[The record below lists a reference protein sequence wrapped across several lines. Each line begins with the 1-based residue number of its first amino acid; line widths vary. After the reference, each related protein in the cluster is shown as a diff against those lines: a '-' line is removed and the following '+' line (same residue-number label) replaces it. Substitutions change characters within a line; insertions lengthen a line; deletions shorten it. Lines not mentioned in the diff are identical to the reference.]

1 MTFSACQGNVYTLT
15 IIPGYWIDASGL
27 SNTFVAI
34 GVLSLFF
41 QLLTAPMLYY
51 GKTFRRMTAKKY
63 RNYIYIRDG
72 R

>member
-1 MTFSACQGNVYTLT
+1 MSDRSSNVRLLM
-15 IIPGYWIDASGL
+15 IIIGYWIDASGL
-27 SNTFVAI
+27 SNTFIAI

-41 QLLTAPMLYY
+41 QLLTAPMLYF